1 LIGNICGFLI
11 ILPHQ
16 QFRHEHCDHHTYT
29 QHKGQDPELIE
40 LPKSLWMIQT
50 RVSDGFYRFITDQH
64 LCDKGLRLIDTP
76 IY

>member
-16 QFRHEHCDHHTYT
+16 QFRHEHCDQHTYT

-40 LPKSLWMIQT
+40 LPKSLSMIQT
-50 RVSDGFYRFITDQH
+50 RVSDGFYRFISDQR